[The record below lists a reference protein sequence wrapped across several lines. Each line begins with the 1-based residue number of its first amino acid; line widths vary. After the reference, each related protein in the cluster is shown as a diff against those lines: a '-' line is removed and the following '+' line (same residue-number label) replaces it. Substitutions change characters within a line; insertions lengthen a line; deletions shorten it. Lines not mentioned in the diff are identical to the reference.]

1 MTEIATIIP
10 ASADEADAAAFRS
23 LEAALRFAF
32 GNRYRGAPDSLAQHQ
47 KRIAGRGGAPRFES
61 DEERSAMAGVI
72 RRRIST
78 MHPSRYA
85 LLVVRFAPRAFPCA
99 CRRACCSGW
108 AKNEEWAE
116 ALSTLVADSIVA
128 VSGHVS
134 NRQLRAGIVQ
144 RWAGASRVNIGI
156 LAEKCGVH
164 RDTAGKQ
171 AKLIRRWLDQLER
184 SALDEADLCLSV
196 QPVDNSQHS
205 VLE

>member
-1 MTEIATIIP
+1 MTEFEAIIP
-10 ASADEADAAAFRS
+10 ASADDAESAAFRS
-23 LEAALRFAF
+23 IESALRFAL
-32 GNRYRGAPDSLAQHQ
+32 GNRYRGEPDSLAQHQ

-78 MHPSRYA
+78 MHPSRHA

-108 AKNEEWAE
+108 AKNDEWAE

-171 AKLIRRWLDQLER
+171 AKLIRKWLDQLER
-184 SALDEADLCLSV
+184 SALDEADLCLSG
-196 QPVDNSQHS
+196 QPVDNSQ
-205 VLE
+205 

>member
-1 MTEIATIIP
+1 MVDIESIVPVSSDAT
-10 ASADEADAAAFRS
+10 DGAAFS
-23 LEAALRFAF
+23 SVESALRFAY
-32 GNRYRGAPDSLAQHQ
+32 GNRYRGEPDSLAQHQ

-61 DEERSAMAGVI
+61 DEERAAWAGVI

-78 MHPSRYA
+78 MHPSRHA
-85 LLVVRFAPRAFPCA
+85 LLVVRFAPRAFPCS

-108 AKNEEWAE
+108 AKNDEWVE
-116 ALSTLVADSIVA
+116 ALATLVADSIVA

>member
-1 MTEIATIIP
+1 MTEIEAILP
-10 ASADEADAAAFRS
+10 QGADSADAAAFS
-23 LEAALRFAF
+23 SIEGALRFAF
-32 GNRYRGAPDSLAQHQ
+32 GNRYRGEPDSLAQHQ
-47 KRIAGRGGAPRFES
+47 KRTGRGGAPRFES
-61 DEERSAMAGVI
+61 DEERAAWAGVI

-78 MHPSRYA
+78 MHPSRHA

-108 AKNEEWAE
+108 AKNDEWAE
-116 ALSTLVADSIVA
+116 ALATLVADSIVA
-128 VSGHVS
+128 VAGHVS
-134 NRQLRAGIVQ
+134 NRQLREGVIQ
-144 RWAGASRVNIGI
+144 RWAGVARVNVAL

-171 AKLIRRWLDQLER
+171 AKLIRKWLDLLER